1 MDKTLT
7 RADVILTLD
16 DVAAGVACFGAP
28 LQDEHGIAEV
38 SPGVLADGSQP
49 RDAGGRAARCG
60 VRDARLRRGSV
71 HRAAMVEFA
80 ALAGEA
86 GVTIGEL
93 LRELQ
98 RRES

>member
-1 MDKTLT
+1 MSVDTASPAWEDAAMDKTLT

-16 DVAAGVACFGAP
+16 DIAAGVACFGAP

-71 HRAAMVEFA
+71 HRAAMVEFPRWPA
-80 ALAGEA
+80 RL
-86 GVTIGEL
+86 V
-93 LRELQ
+93 
-98 RRES
+98 